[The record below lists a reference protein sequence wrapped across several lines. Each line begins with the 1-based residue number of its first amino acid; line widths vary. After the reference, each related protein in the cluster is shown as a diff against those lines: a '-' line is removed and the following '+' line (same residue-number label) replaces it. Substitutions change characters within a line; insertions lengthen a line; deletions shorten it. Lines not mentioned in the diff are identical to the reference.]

1 MKLYSWLTLMVVAA
15 AMFCMSFQS
24 ATAAVHRVD
33 ISPPAAAAANLGT
46 LNYPGDHAIG
56 LSPQNESNKPVTSA
70 TGGVFAPMSY
80 DTVSRLLTLDF
91 AYGSA
96 FGFVDLGSNWNG
108 GVHIHGNGSTT
119 AQFPANNTN
128 AGITVDLG
136 GLGLH
141 TASGTRSGRVA
152 GNVTLTPTQHDWLL
166 DNKLYLNVHSQTNG
180 GGEVRGQLVLVPE
193 PATLGLAAAGL
204 LALAITR
211 SRRTKS

>member
-1 MKLYSWLTLMVVAA
+1 MKLYTWLTKMFVAA
-15 AMFCMSFQS
+15 AMFCISLPS
-24 ATAAVHRVD
+24 ATAAVFQVE
-33 ISPPAAAAANLGT
+33 ISPPAGAAANLGA
-46 LNYPGDHAIG
+46 LIFPGDHATG
-56 LSPQNESNKPVTSA
+56 LSPQNESNKPVTAA
-70 TGGVFAPMSY
+70 TGGVFGPMTY
-80 DTVSRLLTLDF
+80 DTISRMLALDF

-193 PATLGLAAAGL
+193 PATLVLAGMGLVG
-204 LALAITR
+204 AISAVR
-211 SRRTKS
+211 RRT